1 VHNENRSGPLPENP
15 PAWDDDVLRG
25 LRRAGSDILY
35 SGYETIEEEP
45 AQSWKK
51 GYVGAGSLVA
61 PLTDFPQ
68 DRDYY
73 DGAHCGYGHG
83 RLRVADAQKTLLEAH
98 RRFYRCGGWN
108 VPRLRALA
116 AQRAPLVENLIRIA
130 SNARTARTTLRN
142 WKKEVQAF
150 LLSAQSSLPVSP
162 AGHRCPTIV
171 PRVVTWRRF
180 RSTDGGADQRR
191 VVLLATAVIAV
202 VVRAMVRDVPLTL
215 FMVLATWPTYGATL
229 TLSDLF
235 FVRPRLIP
243 AFVLAA

>member
-130 SNARTARTTLRN
+130 SNARTARTTL
-142 WKKEVQAF
+142 
-150 LLSAQSSLPVSP
+150 
-162 AGHRCPTIV
+162 
-171 PRVVTWRRF
+171 
-180 RSTDGGADQRR
+180 STDGGADQRR